1 MLRISSLSAEFNK
14 LEFVLFDLLFQTL
27 GVPHLLLQSRDEFH
41 FALDLNVEALNSLVA
56 GLDNVLAVLDFLFTF
71 QNHLLVMRNS
81 GILVAVVLLA
91 VASGVVELGEHLLD
105 EVVTVNACKHLL
117 RLAGVGHEL
126 RDGGLRWR
134 SLCDS
139 SSGIRGRRF
148 FSSTFLLCLR
158 LFLLLLFRISRT
170 GFNALGSR
178 RADFG
183 RHGRFGLLGAFR
195 FLRSLRRAGRV
206 SRSPYNRVFTFFG
219 GCSAL
224 STVQNHLVRSISV
237 LLSGLELASQAGDLR
252 LMPFLRVQHLL
263 QLITSLLGN
272 LQLALVR
279 LGPRLDIALRDP
291 EAINDLLR

>member
-1 MLRISSLSAEFNK
+1 MLGVLDLLQLVLRISSLSAEFNK
-14 LEFVLFDLLFQTL
+14 LEFDLFDLLFQTL

-117 RLAGVGHEL
+117 RLAGIGHEL

-134 SLCDS
+134 SLCGS

-148 FSSTFLLCLR
+148 FSS
-158 LFLLLLFRISRT
+158 SV
-170 GFNALGSR
+170 R
-178 RADFG
+178 R
-183 RHGRFGLLGAFR
+183 RR
-195 FLRSLRRAGRV
+195 RSARWRSSAIGPCSQTIR
-206 SRSPYNRVFTFFG
+206 SASARSP
-219 GCSAL
+219 L
-224 STVQNHLVRSISV
+224 
-237 LLSGLELASQAGDLR
+237 
-252 LMPFLRVQHLL
+252 
-263 QLITSLLGN
+263 TS
-272 LQLALVR
+272 
-279 LGPRLDIALRDP
+279 
-291 EAINDLLR
+291 